1 MSFQPFVV
9 GSGLSAWTL
18 LKSTI
23 GTQKAAFGS
32 NYVTQSDTKYFSDV
46 FDTLDTPED
55 IVSNRRALRVVL
67 GAYGLSDDIENRH
80 FIKTVMAEG
89 VTDPSALAN
98 KLSDRR
104 YRALAGDFDFSK
116 SPPSHK
122 SIADLASRTVDNY
135 LAQSFEIEIG
145 KTDPDMRLAL
155 GFKRSLAELAQS
167 ATSNKAAWFQ
177 ILATPPIKEVV
188 QTALG
193 LPTEFSKLDIDDQH
207 QRIMEKASQVFG
219 TDNVSELS
227 AEDVVEQMT
236 RRFLI
241 MRQAKSGGQSTSLQ
255 TALVLLSSIP
265 KRE

>member
-1 MSFQPFVV
+1 MSFQPFVL

-23 GTQKAAFGS
+23 NTQKTAFNA
-32 NYVTQSDTKYFSDV
+32 NYVPQSDTRYFRDV
-46 FDTLDTPED
+46 FEQLNTADD
-55 IVSNRRALRVVL
+55 ISSNRRVLRVVL
-67 GAYGLSDDIENRH
+67 GAYGLSDDIDNRH
-80 FIKTVMAEG
+80 FIKTVMSEG
-89 VTDPSALAN
+89 VSDPSALAN

-104 YRALAGDFDFSK
+104 YRALARDFDFSK

-122 SIADLASRTVDNY
+122 GIANLAERTIDTY

-155 GFKRSLAELAQS
+155 GFKRSFSEVAQS
-167 ATSNKAAWFQ
+167 AASNNTAWFQ
-177 ILATPPIKEVV
+177 VLATPPIRQVV

-193 LPTEFSKLDIDDQH
+193 LPTEFSKLDIDEQH
-207 QRIMEKASQVFG
+207 QRMMDKASQVFG
-219 TDNVSELS
+219 SNQVADL
-227 AEDVVEQMT
+227 ADDAAMEQIT

-241 MRQAKSGGQSTSLQ
+241 MQQAKAGAQNSSLQ

-265 KRE
+265 KRV